1 MQYYG
6 ISAKC
11 NYNLQMP
18 FQWLARSLMNDD
30 QLDVE
35 MPLFQSE
42 AMDPE
47 AIAMSDEEMEA
58 AAMFPLSPGDDV

>member
-1 MQYYG
+1 MEYYG

-18 FQWLARSLMNDD
+18 FQWLARKLMDDD

-35 MPLFQSE
+35 MPLFPSE
-42 AMDPE
+42 AMHPE
-47 AIAMSDEEMEA
+47 AIAMCDEEMEVA
-58 AAMFPLSPGDDV
+58 AKLPLSPGDA